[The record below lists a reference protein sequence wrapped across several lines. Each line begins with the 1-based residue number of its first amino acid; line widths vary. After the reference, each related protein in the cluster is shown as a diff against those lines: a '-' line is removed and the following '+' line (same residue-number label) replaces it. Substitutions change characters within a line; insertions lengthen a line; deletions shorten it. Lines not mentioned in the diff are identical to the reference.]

1 MRARQDGFT
10 IIEVIVALVMLAGV
24 LTSLAGLSV
33 AAARAA
39 VTNSDAATRQA
50 YSLELANR
58 YMAMPWNALPT
69 GSWSDTVGSTNNAYL
84 RSYQRVSTGVADTL
98 IISVTPLQRSQHP
111 ETMRLIRTR
120 P

>member
-1 MRARQDGFT
+1 VTARQEGFT
-10 IIEVIVALVMLAGV
+10 IMEVIVALVLFAVV

-58 YMAMPWNALPT
+58 YMTLPWNALPT
-69 GSWSDTVGSTNNAYL
+69 GQWSDTVGTPNNTY
-84 RSYQRVSTGVADTL
+84 RRTYNRVSAGVTDTL
-98 IISVTPLQRSQHP
+98 IISVTPLQRGQQP